1 LSEKNVQTGRDQ
13 IIPGE
18 VYGAALVITDFLEHL
33 HPANHGFT
41 DLFSGN
47 LWLQHGIVTIRKR

>member
-1 LSEKNVQTGRDQ
+1 
-13 IIPGE
+13 
-18 VYGAALVITDFLEHL
+18 VITDFLEHL